1 MSHAPADLAHD
12 LFTSGEDG
20 NRITVGNSLRKRAQ
34 VGVDPVQLLHSPASN
49 PKAGF
54 DLVNDQHDSMLVAQR
69 ARSTQVLRVSGNP
82 EAVAH
87 NGLYQQ
93 TRDLVSA
100 ACHNVFQL
108 FGIVRLHEMRKA
120 ARADGNALAVWIDFR
135 VTDLSPF
142 IHGGVPHG
150 GIEKPVIAAFEN
162 DVVILS

>member
-12 LFTSGEDG
+12 LLTSGEDG

-34 VGVDPVQLLHSPASN
+34 VCVDAVHLLHSSTSN
-49 PKAGF
+49 PETGF

-93 TRDLVSA
+93 TGDLVSA
-100 ACHNVFQL
+100 ACQHVFQL
-108 FGIVRLHEMRKA
+108 IGIVRLHEMRKA
-120 ARADGNALAVWIDFR
+120 ARADGNSFAVWIDFR
-135 VTDLSPF
+135 V
-142 IHGGVPHG
+142 
-150 GIEKPVIAAFEN
+150 A
-162 DVVILS
+162 